1 MRAHTLRGGVGRPL
15 DQMLL
20 DGLAGPLGIGVEG
33 DQPLGLA
40 AVVQTVACTMALDD
54 RPVVGPGRQHGLQ
67 LGPEGELLDIFQQGV
82 DALAALA
89 VVDEPEQ
96 LLEHARRGARGG
108 HELHDAQ
115 TPGGTL
121 LVAGRG
127 RVGLR
132 RDRPPVTPS
141 PGEAARTTFRKGNPR
156 RKFSSWVSDLFGGEA
171 VARMRQ
177 SCS

>member
-1 MRAHTLRGGVGRPL
+1 MDARHTLRGGIGRPL

-40 AVVQTVACTMALDD
+40 AVVQTVVHDGADD
-54 RPVVGPGRQHGLQ
+54 RPVVGPGRKHGFQ
-67 LGPEGELLDIFQQGV
+67 LGPEGEFLDIFQQGV

-115 TPGGTL
+115 TPGGS
-121 LVAGRG
+121 LVTGRG
-127 RVGLR
+127 LVGLR
-132 RDRPPVTPS
+132 PIDHRHAVARRSGPHDVQKRKS
-141 PGEAARTTFRKGNPR
+141 AAEILQLGF
-156 RKFSSWVSDLFGGEA
+156 DLSEGEA
-171 VARMRQ
+171 VAGDLL
-177 SCS
+177 